1 MTYFLQRFM
10 SEYVRVHYKKIQS
23 GDEDRQ
29 KKVKTWKTFMQKL
42 KKQVKLFMVSCVQI
56 ASKMCSHYKVTSHSN
71 KTTLVHKSLFVC
83 LFVCLYVCM
92 LVFLRLYCS
101 LDGCRALKGTVSVS
115 MRLL

>member
-1 MTYFLQRFM
+1 M

-83 LFVCLYVCM
+83 LFVCLYVSFPQTIVLLM
-92 LVFLRLYCS
+92 DAGPLREQFPY
-101 LDGCRALKGTVSVS
+101 R
-115 MRLL
+115 